1 MDNMGY
7 DGHHNAPVTPGLPSP
22 RGGATP
28 WRDQDYDYPASVGP
42 VRQVI
47 LLNKLFL
54 STPLIIHFRWK
65 SSRLHT
71 KLMNNMKN
79 E

>member
-42 VRQVI
+42 VCY
-47 LLNKLFL
+47 
-54 STPLIIHFRWK
+54 IIK
-65 SSRLHT
+65 YI
-71 KLMNNMKN
+71 
-79 E
+79 

>member
-42 VRQVI
+42 VSRVI
-47 LLNKLFL
+47 LCLK
-54 STPLIIHFRWK
+54 IIFY
-65 SSRLHT
+65 L
-71 KLMNNMKN
+71 
-79 E
+79 

>member
-42 VRQVI
+42 VRFSIVFFCWYFEI
-47 LLNKLFL
+47 VL
-54 STPLIIHFRWK
+54 
-65 SSRLHT
+65 
-71 KLMNNMKN
+71 
-79 E
+79 

>member
-1 MDNMGY
+1 MGY

-42 VRQVI
+42 VSYIIKCFKVVCFILVI
-47 LLNKLFL
+47 LYL
-54 STPLIIHFRWK
+54 RWK
-65 SSRLHT
+65 SNRLHM
-71 KLMNNMKN
+71 KQMNNMKN

>member
-42 VRQVI
+42 VCCV
-47 LLNKLFL
+47 LY
-54 STPLIIHFRWK
+54 
-65 SSRLHT
+65 
-71 KLMNNMKN
+71 
-79 E
+79 

>member
-1 MDNMGY
+1 MGY

-42 VRQVI
+42 VRQFTLYKI
-47 LLNKLFL
+47 LLHKYFNYFIFYYYFCILGGRAAG
-54 STPLIIHFRWK
+54 TTR
-65 SSRLHT
+65 
-71 KLMNNMKN
+71 N
-79 E
+79 

>member
-7 DGHHNAPVTPGLPSP
+7 DGHHNAPVTPGGLPSP

-42 VRQVI
+42 VSHI
-47 LLNKLFL
+47 LICYSYFY
-54 STPLIIHFRWK
+54 TQ
-65 SSRLHT
+65 
-71 KLMNNMKN
+71 
-79 E
+79 